1 MSISKEIV
9 FGGGYKPSLDFTVVY
24 DKLKSRQINKLAG
37 NGIQNLGGNFSL

>member
-24 DKLKSRQINKLAG
+24 DKLKKQAN
-37 NGIQNLGGNFSL
+37 